1 MSPYVKTL
9 MDKTAYCRD
18 KCASS
23 ANMISCM
30 NDCQARP
37 MAAAGP
43 VSPFAARSPKL
54 FGEMTGDSKK
64 KMIIGSIVAI
74 VAVGAGVWYLKK
86 RGGKL

>member
-1 MSPYVKTL
+1 

-43 VSPFAARSPKL
+43 VSPFAAHSPKL
-54 FGEMTGDSKK
+54 FGDMTDDSKK
-64 KMIIGSIVAI
+64 KMVMAVVAI
-74 VAVGAGVWYLKK
+74 AAVGAGVWYLKK
-86 RGGKL
+86 KGKL